1 MKKIIPY
8 ERNVYY
14 YETDK
19 MGIMHHSN
27 YIRILEESRVS
38 FLEQVGLPFR
48 EIEAQGLLVPVLEA
62 SCRYIRPLVFD
73 EPFAVYP
80 VITMFNGVRF
90 SIDYKIVSRKNG
102 ELSAEGHS
110 SHCFTDSNMKPIR
123 IKQKYPAIYNAFS
136 EHINYTVTEAT
147 DKLLEE

>member
-1 MKKIIPY
+1 MKKIFLY
-8 ERNVYY
+8 ERKVYY

-27 YIRILEESRVS
+27 YIRILEESRIS
-38 FLEQVGLPFR
+38 FLEQVGLPFH

-73 EPFAVYP
+73 ETFAVYP

-90 SIDYKIVSRKNG
+90 SIDYKIISRKTG
-102 ELSAEGHS
+102 ELCAEGHS
-110 SHCFTDSNMKPIR
+110 SHCFTDSNMKPVR
-123 IKQKYPAIYNAFS
+123 IKLKYPEIFKVFS
-136 EHINYTVTEAT
+136 ENVNCEIS
-147 DKLLEE
+147 D